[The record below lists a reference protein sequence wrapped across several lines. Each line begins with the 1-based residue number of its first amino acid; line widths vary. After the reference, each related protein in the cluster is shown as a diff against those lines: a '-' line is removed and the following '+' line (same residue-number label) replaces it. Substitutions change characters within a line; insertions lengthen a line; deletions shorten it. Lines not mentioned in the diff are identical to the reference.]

1 MRSIKSG
8 KFFKAAAFVLVLLNL
23 LFHVQTVFACKMME
37 HAGSIEACCCDKTDL
52 ISTDIQVPEIYTP
65 CCDIGTELTV
75 KGVDTNKKQ
84 PLLPFFQASLDLPPA
99 IFVLLSVSVWPDFV
113 PSLSSPPPWDL
124 NSNPDDPGTQT
135 YLSTLRL
142 RI

>member
-8 KFFKAAAFVLVLLNL
+8 KFAKATILTLVLLNL
-23 LFHVQTVFACKMME
+23 FFQVQTVFACEMME
-37 HAGSIEACCCDKTDL
+37 HAGSIEDCCCDTDL
-52 ISTDIQVPEIYTP
+52 INTDVRAPEIYTP

-75 KGVDTNKKQ
+75 KGVDANKKQ
-84 PLLPFFQASLDLPPA
+84 ALLPFFQASLDIPPA
-99 IFVLLSVSVWPDFV
+99 TFILLSLSVWPDSV
-113 PSLSSPPPWDL
+113 LSLSSPPFWDL